1 MNALRLIFLLV
12 IFPLLLVALGGCS
25 RSAAP
30 GSPRNA

>member
-1 MNALRLIFLLV
+1 MNALKLILLLV
-12 IFPLLLVALGGCS
+12 VFPLLLATLGGCS